1 MSYCE
6 MGYVERSKKTEGS
19 KNAEQPEQPK
29 EPNVPKEKKE
39 PKQRKASKKPKKNST
54 EARQRTA
61 WAPKRLVNFIMCFNN
76 FFNFFRMDAK
86 AKTVT
91 IKVDSIIHPVLVY
104 ADRGPLIVH
113 LCYECRA
120 FNALRKAKDIG
131 SGKVD
136 LPWVYAPFVVLI

>member
-1 MSYCE
+1 MYPKRRRSQSR
-6 MGYVERSKKTEGS
+6 ERHLRNQRKI
-19 KNAEQPEQPK
+19 QLRLD
-29 EPNVPKEKKE
+29 NVPLGL
-39 PKQRKASKKPKKNST
+39 RNV
-54 EARQRTA
+54 
-61 WAPKRLVNFIMCFNN
+61 W
-76 FFNFFRMDAK
+76 MDAK